1 MSDFRFGPPD
11 VEGWWKGRPWDN
23 SDAPSEWY
31 RVHREPRFNALV
43 VTVKGRNGQDED
55 VPVQVVPCVWAG
67 PFPRED
73 VS

>member
-1 MSDFRFGPPD
+1 MSDFRFNPPD
-11 VEGWWKGRPWDN
+11 SEGWWRGRPHDN
-23 SDAPSEWY
+23 ADAPSTWY